1 MTPALICL
9 ALAVYYEARSE
20 PLLGQVA
27 VAEVILNRVHDPAYP
42 NNICEVVHE
51 GGTARYRCQFSY
63 WCDGKSEIPA
73 ESRAWRRAKVITKL
87 TYSGVLTAGI
97 GHATNYHADYA
108 SPYWRDQMELVA
120 TIGRHNFYFESSSS
134 ATP

>member
-27 VAEVILNRVHDPAYP
+27 VAEVILNRVNDPAYP
-42 NNICEVVHE
+42 NDICRVVHQ

-63 WCDGKSEIPA
+63 WCDGKPETPLND
-73 ESRAWRRAKVITKL
+73 RAWRQVKVIAKL
-87 TYSGVLTAGI
+87 TFDGVLTADI
-97 GHATNYHADYA
+97 GNAKNYHADYS
-108 SPYWRDQMELVA
+108 SPYWRDHMELVA
-120 TIGRHNFYFESSSS
+120 TIGRHNFYFDNRSS

>member
-63 WCDGKSEIPA
+63 WCDGKSETPA
-73 ESRAWRRAKVITKL
+73 EGRAWRRAKVITKL
-87 TYSGVLTAGI
+87 TYSGVLSAGI
-97 GHATNYHADYA
+97 GDATNYHADYA